1 MRVDSSFADKCDGNT
16 DCAPKKGSTPANAV
30 EEERNEDKV
39 GEWADTI
46 VDTGNEEVSTTRN
59 AKIVVHNGLVVA
71 NDVDS
76 TLVSQDGIY
85 ESRHFESYP
94 VI

>member
-39 GEWADTI
+39 SEWADTI
-46 VDTGNEEVSTTRN
+46 VDTGNEEVSTTCN
-59 AKIVVHNGLVVA
+59 AEIIVHNGLVVT

-76 TLVSQDGIY
+76 TPVSQNGVHQ
-85 ESRHFESYP
+85 SKHFESYP